1 MSEKFKD
8 FKAEDTVL
16 IYPSSRKFYEQELE
30 VLNDKLVSFTT
41 AITKEFKID
50 IQWDLRYNRFI
61 IFAINFDNEPPQ
73 NKVIDQCAGF
83 VMGLEKDLKIQLLDR
98 MNISFKQGQYIQY
111 KELSDLKKLIKNR
124 AITAKTVVFDNLVN
138 TIQDLEENWE
148 LPLSESWYN
157 RYL

>member
-1 MSEKFKD
+1 MSEKFKE

-16 IYPSSRKFYEQELE
+16 IYPCSRKFYEQELE
-30 VLNDKLVSFTT
+30 ALKNKLSDFCTEIKREHEVEI
-41 AITKEFKID
+41 A
-50 IQWDLRYNRFI
+50 WDLRYNRFI
-61 IFAINFDNEPPQ
+61 LFAIDFDNKPPQ
-73 NKVIDQCAGF
+73 NKIIDQCAGI
-83 VMGLEKDLKIQLLDR
+83 VMDLEKELKVQLLDR

-124 AITAKTVVFDNLVN
+124 AITAKTIVFDNLIN
-138 TIQDLEENWE
+138 TIEDLEENWE